1 MNLNFI
7 DWVIV
12 LLVLVGMFYSVSL
25 TSGLMK
31 SVSDFLSAGRTV
43 VDISWRYLVELP
55 ELEQFQ

>member
-31 SVSDFLSAGRTV
+31 SVSDFLSAGRHG
-43 VDISWRYLVELP
+43 W
-55 ELEQFQ
+55 